1 MKKILLSLL
10 ILFSFSEAK
19 KINYCSINLINFM
32 TDKNTIA
39 EFNDFKRKNQIDYQ
53 NLGTIESN
61 RLLKLSEKINYE
73 TPYKESVALEFI
85 KLIKPQKEK
94 YVNNKSYIKL
104 MLNLGIFA
112 LSPKVKLELHNM
124 FIEDINNDFKL
135 KNYFLNN
142 KTYKK
147 YLFLENLYILP
158 KKELKIYKSK
168 IPENSKEIEFR
179 ILDLIQNGE
188 DKYNKNIFMD
198 HGEINLKYKRA
209 ILKKIRET
217 CSSKSLI
224 ADSNKRYKI
233 SYFIRLFYLS
243 KLFPDIKTEIK
254 EYYFAI
260 STNTSIWELLEYFYS
275 LRNKNYKDA
284 SFALNIFYEKEGK
297 PEYLLSH
304 LSFVN
309 YKRAEESFKI
319 GKIYETW
326 DKSLETLN
334 NLIKLQDKKNGLN
347 KYDFKVSQKTKEL
360 LKGSGQDLI
369 VNFANKNDI
378 KVAKYIQKETIEK
391 IKFIF
396 KRNLYT
402 DKNIKY
408 INLN

>member
-284 SFALNIFYEKEGK
+284 SFALNIFYKKEGK

>member
-94 YVNNKSYIKL
+94 YLNNKSYIKL

-334 NLIKLQDKKNGLN
+334 NLIKLQNKENGLN

-378 KVAKYIQKETIEK
+378 KVAKYIQKETVEK
-391 IKFIF
+391 IRFIF